1 VIPSTPPRTGP
12 PVQPRA
18 TRLTKPLPPLEQKSP
33 LESVLQ
39 QLHVTGRK
47 PGTTIGASLESAME
61 AIWANRLRSLL
72 TMLGIFIGVGAVI
85 AALTLTQGASAYIS
99 NRIESLGIN
108 SIIVFPGTSREGGAS
123 QGSSSLQTLT
133 PRDAQTLESLPHVV
147 AVSPIITVS
156 EQVVY
161 GNQNWTTTVEG
172 VNTQFQS
179 IQGWTM
185 AQGLWFST
193 NDDQTGN
200 SVALLGDT
208 VAHSLF
214 DASGTNPLGQ
224 TIRIGTQVFHV
235 AGVLA
240 AKGSGQD
247 DVVFIPF
254 NTARI
259 RLKNTTTV
267 DQILVEADTTNNV
280 NAVQQAVTKAL
291 EKNHHIQAGGID
303 DFNTVNFAQFLQT
316 SQQVTQTLTFLL
328 VGIAAISLTVG
339 GVGIMN
345 IMLVSVTER
354 TREIGIRMSVG
365 ARRRDIRNQFLIEAL
380 VLCLAGAAIGTLLGL
395 LIGYGVTNLF
405 RFPFVVTTITIA
417 LPVVVSVGITVIFGL
432 YPAIQAARLDP
443 IEALRDEE

>member
-1 VIPSTPPRTGP
+1 
-12 PVQPRA
+12 VQ
-18 TRLTKPLPPLEQKSP
+18 QSP
-33 LESVLQ
+33 LESVLK

-47 PGTTIGASLESAME
+47 PGTSIGASLESAME

-108 SIIVFPGTSREGGAS
+108 SVIVFPGTSRQGGAS
-123 QGSSSLQTLT
+123 QGSSTLQTLT
-133 PRDAQTLESLPHVV
+133 PRDAQTLAKLPNVV
-147 AVSPIITVS
+147 AVSPIITTS
-156 EQVVY
+156 EQVVF
-161 GNQNWTTTVEG
+161 GNQNWTTNVEG

-179 IQGWTM
+179 IQGWNM
-185 AQGLWFST
+185 AQGLWFT
-193 NDDQTGN
+193 TYDDQTGN

-267 DQILVEADTTNNV
+267 DQILVEADSTKDV
-280 NAVQQAVTKAL
+280 SSVQQAVTRQL
-291 EKNHHIQAGGID
+291 EQNHHIPQGGTD

-316 SQQVTQTLTFLL
+316 SQQVTQTLTYLL

-380 VLCLAGAAIGTLLGL
+380 VLCLAAGFIHR
-395 LIGYGVTNLF
+395 IWRNES
-405 RFPFVVTTITIA
+405 FP
-417 LPVVVSVGITVIFGL
+417 VSVRCDNHHNSITGCCL
-432 YPAIQAARLDP
+432 CGNYGHLWSLPGDTSRAP
-443 IEALRDEE
+443 

>member
-1 VIPSTPPRTGP
+1 
-12 PVQPRA
+12 
-18 TRLTKPLPPLEQKSP
+18 
-33 LESVLQ
+33 
-39 QLHVTGRK
+39 
-47 PGTTIGASLESAME
+47 M
-61 AIWANRLRSLL
+61 
-72 TMLGIFIGVGAVI
+72 
-85 AALTLTQGASAYIS
+85 
-99 NRIESLGIN
+99 
-108 SIIVFPGTSREGGAS
+108 
-123 QGSSSLQTLT
+123 
-133 PRDAQTLESLPHVV
+133 V

-161 GNQNWTTTVEG
+161 GNQNWNTTVEG
-172 VNTQFQS
+172 VNTQFQG

-185 AQGLWFST
+185 AQGLWFTS

-224 TIRIGTQVFHV
+224 TIRIGTQVFRV
-235 AGVLA
+235 SGVLA
-240 AKGSGQD
+240 AKGSGED
-247 DVVFIPF
+247 DVIFIPF

-280 NAVQQAVTKAL
+280 NSVQQAITKVL
-291 EKNHHIQAGGID
+291 EKNHHIQPGGTD
-303 DFNTVNFAQFLQT
+303 DFNTLNFARFLQT

-380 VLCLAGAAIGTLLGL
+380 VLCLVGAAIGMLLGL
-395 LIGYGVTNLF
+395 FIGYGVTHLF